1 MRCGACLVLVGVLHE
16 DEYAETGNGLGAGDR
31 CRSSKKQ
38 DDGDGDEMRCDGRVG
53 SVPWWRLVETG
64 QIVAGSVEGE
74 ILLEPVWMS
83 GCLHFL
89 HFLHFRYLEYVH
101 RNGRD
106 FTLQE
111 KHRSNNLLF
120 NHHDDHSQPPSP
132 QNSIVHRIAYNILLF
147 YIVLYVCTTQLP
159 LPPSIYNSPLTYLS
173 RPLVLYTI
181 VVLGPD
187 CALGRQRRL
196 LVTQIL

>member
-1 MRCGACLVLVGVLHE
+1 MVLVGVLHE
-16 DEYAETGNGLGAGDR
+16 DEYAETVNGLGAGDR

-38 DDGDGDEMRCDGRVG
+38 DDGDGDGDEMRCDGRVG

-64 QIVAGSVEGE
+64 QIVVGFVECE
-74 ILLEPVWMS
+74 VLIELVWMS

-120 NHHDDHSQPPSP
+120 QSSRRPQPATVTAEQYCAP
-132 QNSIVHRIAYNILLF
+132 HRIQYSTVLHCTLCMYN
-147 YIVLYVCTTQLP
+147 TT
-159 LPPSIYNSPLTYLS
+159 STSAVYL
-173 RPLVLYTI
+173 
-181 VVLGPD
+181 
-187 CALGRQRRL
+187 Q
-196 LVTQIL
+196 